1 MNKRV
6 LSVITMLAL
15 SVTLNSNVM
24 AAQPSNNESD
34 ALKQTQEDKKNIQGK
49 IQNLNGKI
57 QDVLK
62 QIDSNKKEMNKVAAD
77 MKNTENRLDYAKNNL
92 NSQQDLFEK
101 RVRSMY
107 MNGTDSYINIIFSSK
122 SLSDFAE
129 KANAIATVIK
139 FDNNVIGNV
148 KEERETINKQKQ
160 TLTDENNKIS
170 ALKQSNET
178 ILASLS
184 NDMGN
189 QKTLLDKTT
198 KKEQTLLAAKQAEEE
213 RQKQQAAA
221 AAAAAA
227 AANKNNSKNSSST
240 QSSGSIQ
247 SFKGQPVKT
256 LTMVATG
263 YSTDGFTAMGTQTVR
278 NPGGYSTVAVDPT
291 VIPSG
296 SKLYIEGYGYAVAD
310 DTGGAIIGNRIDL
323 FFSTEADA
331 NNWGVQ
337 SVTVHILN

>member
-15 SVTLNSNVM
+15 IVTFNGNVM
-24 AAQPSNNESD
+24 AAQQSNNESD

-62 QIDSNKKEMNKVAAD
+62 QIDSNKQEMNKIAAN
-77 MKNTENRLDYAKNNL
+77 MKNTESKLNYAKDNL

-101 RVRSMY
+101 RVRTMY

-122 SLSDFAE
+122 SLSDFAA

-148 KEERETINKQKQ
+148 KEEKETINKQKQ
-160 TLTDENNKIS
+160 TLTDENNKIL

-189 QKTLLDKTT
+189 QKDLLDKTT

-213 RQKQQAAA
+213 QQKQQAAA

-227 AANKNNSKNSSST
+227 KSKNSTSNNSSSN
-240 QSSGSIQ
+240 QSSGNIQ

-256 LTMVATG
+256 YNLVATG
-263 YSTDGFTAMGTQTVR
+263 YSTDGYTASATQTVR

-291 VIPSG
+291 VIPLG
-296 SKLYIEGYGYAVAD
+296 SKLYVEGYGYAIAD
-310 DTGGAIIGNRIDL
+310 DTGSAIIGNRIDL

-331 NNWGVQ
+331 NNWGVR
-337 SVTVHILN
+337 SVTVYVLN